1 MRLRKLLAGAGR
13 AVLGVVGLAAL
24 VGAAFAALGG
34 LGSGVG
40 AQGPGGPEGV
50 ELRLSLVD
58 DSDGVVRAGST
69 ISVAAE
75 LRLEPWEEALSLSSG
90 SVWLYG
96 ASRAQGAHVWEADG
110 RPRLTL
116 SDQTLLSPPEQSDEI
131 TAYTTG
137 PTVPLGDAQLLRVLA
152 WDGDTIVARA
162 GSGENAADAAIKYSD
177 NSIYVFSASTG
188 AQVGRVGNTGPLTSS
203 NIPCSFPYP
212 PGSCSRDDDRHWGWG
227 RANDDNTGS
236 AVAVWREDEDTTWL
250 FVGANR
256 HQWYDGNY
264 TYTHVG
270 ALYIYELDYSGA
282 SVAITRRREVR
293 MPYIAEALSKGTWN
307 GQGDDDM
314 TRYGAAVA
322 VSADGST
329 LAVGAR
335 RMHDVGAVYVYTR
348 PSGGWG
354 AALGW
359 NDAVR
364 VSPVVIPAWGDA
376 GNERPFE
383 PESSTD
389 GPGGSECDA
398 YCRSVS
404 SYVGDVDDRNT
415 AGHADFGAYV
425 ALSADGGVLAVSA
438 PAKRFASDRTAGA
451 GRFRGGASLPRQGE
465 LLVFLEPAG
474 GWSSVPNYKT
484 GRTEIRQPDSAA
496 NFDETMHYQPGPNKR
511 VNAPDWSFSFDWS
524 DTQNHWLGERLAL
537 SQDGTT
543 LAASDRHNDA
553 VQIFQVSSPSGW
565 ASGPTA
571 PSATLTGAEDGGRWG
586 GFGFNVDGGRLAL
599 GDPTYDSPAGVSNQG
614 RVLLFDRP
622 GDGTW
627 ESATA
632 DEAEE
637 LLPPTTPTNRQ
648 VTNER
653 YGRSL
658 VWQLNTGNLALAV
671 GAGEAASPGGRLSNI
686 VGPGRLWTLETPV
699 TCPINERTDEGG
711 ETTRTTVCSVA
722 LGDTRVV
729 IPRGTPDGTFSI
741 AGTVTLAY
749 GDGQTLE
756 RTARLEVEVGDVQEV
771 ASAKLDFAVDDRGT
785 PNDLRDDRPHRSTL
799 NARGDSTVLRL
810 QILNEREKASAAGSV
825 ASVVATTTAGS
836 LSTTLGNGCR
846 GGGGNACEID
856 VSALTVSNTANIP
869 LTLTHQG
876 TGGTAQV
883 EVLVVARADGEDYRT
898 EPLAVTLAGA
908 ATALSVDAAEGALL
922 NVGTPDSGAARDDRD
937 VLNLT
942 VTARDALGY
951 VVPAPTR
958 GASARITG
966 PDGKSVASDKIAV
979 QWPVGGSVCADPPTA
994 TNPGGATSGR
1004 YSGAAGTTAS
1014 AVSGAENNVALCIRD
1029 DSLPL
1034 AANRWLAW
1042 ETGDADIPIATGGSW
1057 WYMWNGLT
1065 REPALTSE
1073 GRATARLNVN
1083 AEASEPLAAGEYTLE
1098 LRAGGLTATQSFRV
1112 SGGAA
1117 ALALSEPDGR
1127 LALGQRVSVT
1137 ATVSDS
1143 EGNAVSDGTP
1153 VVWSATDV
1161 GTSTVLVQISA
1172 DGATRDGSASS
1183 VWQVVGSGRST
1194 VRAVAGQAANVRLVD
1209 VPAVVVA
1216 PPGPEASL
1224 SSRVPGLTAWQGE
1237 GRTSARALL
1246 AGLEGVS
1253 GLLLWTPGGWLGYAL
1268 REGSVVPGS
1277 FDFEVTAGSVLWLA
1291 E

>member
-13 AVLGVVGLAAL
+13 GVLGLAAL
-24 VGAAFAALGG
+24 VALAGAAFAALGG
-34 LGSGVG
+34 LGGGVG

-75 LRLEPWEEALSLSSG
+75 LRLEPWEEALTLSSG

-116 SDQTLLSPPEQSDEI
+116 SDQTLLAPPDQSDEI
-131 TAYTTG
+131 TAYTDSGLT
-137 PTVPLGDAQLLRVLA
+137 TPLGNGQMLRVLA
-152 WDGDTIVARA
+152 WDGDTIIGRS
-162 GSGENAADAAIKYSD
+162 GSGTGHSASN
-177 NSIYVFSASTG
+177 IYVFRASTG
-188 AQVGRVGNTGPLTSS
+188 AQVGLIEHTGPLTSS
-203 NIPCSFPYP
+203 NIPCAFPYP
-212 PGSCSRDDDRHWGWG
+212 PGTCSRDDDRHWGWG
-227 RANDDNTGS
+227 RANNDNTGS
-236 AVAVWREDEDTTWL
+236 AVAVWQEDADTAWL
-250 FVGANR
+250 FVGASNHR
-256 HQWYDGNY
+256 WYDGNY
-264 TYTHVG
+264 VYTHTG
-270 ALYIYELDYSGA
+270 ALYIYEIDYSGA
-282 SVAITRRREVR
+282 SVAITRRREIRV
-293 MPYIAEALSKGTWN
+293 PSGGELLSKGVVFDRS
-307 GQGDDDM
+307 QDDIA
-314 TRYGAAVA
+314 RYGAAVA
-322 VSADGST
+322 ISADGST

-348 PSGGWG
+348 PTGGWG

-364 VSPVVIPAWGDA
+364 VSPVVIPPWGSLRTS
-376 GNERPFE
+376 NQRPFE
-383 PESSTD
+383 PQSSTD
-389 GPGGSECDA
+389 GDAATECDA

-404 SYVGDVDDRNT
+404 SYVGDIDDMGT
-415 AGHADFGAYV
+415 AGHAEFGAYV
-425 ALSADGGVLAVSA
+425 ALSADGSVLAVSA
-438 PAKRFASDRTAGA
+438 PRKRFASDRTAGS
-451 GRFRGGASLPRQGE
+451 GRFRGGNSLPSHGE
-465 LLVFLEPAG
+465 VLVFLEPAG
-474 GWSSVPNYKT
+474 GWSAVPNYKT
-484 GRTEIRQPDSAA
+484 GRTEIAWNASAA
-496 NFDETMHYQPGPNKR
+496 NFDETMHYGTGPNKR
-511 VNAPDWSFSFDWS
+511 VNAPDWTFSFDWS
-524 DTQNHWLGERLAL
+524 DPQNHWLGERLAL
-537 SQDGTT
+537 SPDGTT
-543 LAASDRHNDA
+543 LAASDRHNNM
-553 VQIFQVSSPSGW
+553 VQMFQVSSPSGW
-565 ASGPTA
+565 AAGPTA
-571 PSATLTGAEDGGRWG
+571 PSATLTGAADGGRWG
-586 GFGFNVDGGRLAL
+586 GFGFNVDSGRFAL
-599 GDPTYDSPAGVSNQG
+599 GNPTYSSAGVSNQG

-632 DEAEE
+632 DDAEA
-637 LLPPTTPTNRQ
+637 LLAPSPQ
-648 VTNER
+648 VNAY

-658 VWQLNTGNLALAV
+658 VWQLNTGRLALAV
-671 GAGEAASPGGRLSNI
+671 GAGEAFSLNSAISNI
-686 VGPGRLWTLETPV
+686 VGPGRLWTLETRV
-699 TCPINERTDEGG
+699 KCPINERTDEGG

-756 RTARLEVEVGDVQEV
+756 RTARLEVEVGTVREVDDV
-771 ASAKLDFAVDDRGT
+771 KLDFAVDDRGT

-836 LSTTLGNGCR
+836 LSTTLGGGCR

-876 TGGTAQV
+876 AGGTAQV

-908 ATALSVDAAEGALL
+908 ATALSVDAAAGALL
-922 NVGTPDSGAARDDRD
+922 NVGTPDLGAAQDDRD

-951 VVPAPTR
+951 VVPVPAR

-994 TNPGGATSGR
+994 TNPGGATSGG

-1073 GRATARLNVN
+1073 GRATARLNVD
-1083 AEASEPLAAGEYTLE
+1083 AEASEALAAGEYALE

-1117 ALALSEPDGR
+1117 ALALSEPEGR

-1172 DGATRDGSASS
+1172 DAATRDGSASS
-1183 VWQVVGSGRST
+1183 VWQVVGAGRST

-1224 SSRVPGLTAWQGE
+1224 SSRAPGLTAWQGE

-1268 REGSVVPGS
+1268 REGAVVPGS